1 MKKWDYLQWVMCVYV
16 KKSINISIKSFF
28 ATIFFYLCTIYSMN
42 IIHSRM
48 KWKTQEK
55 HKIILNSNSLR
66 IESAIRYEYFLYTC
80 IHINLIKVRREK
92 KRNDWVLC
100 IKCNKS
106 EHNQFSFS
114 SLILFSRL
122 NLFSESTHFI

>member
-1 MKKWDYLQWVMCVYV
+1 
-16 KKSINISIKSFF
+16 
-28 ATIFFYLCTIYSMN
+28 MN

-48 KWKTQEK
+48 KWKTKEK

-92 KRNDWVLC
+92 KRKEMNEFFASNA
-100 IKCNKS
+100 IKANS
-106 EHNQFSFS
+106 ISFH
-114 SLILFSRL
+114 SLLGFC
-122 NLFSESTHFI
+122 FHA